1 MAAATTEPAGDATDR
16 VIEIARVFDAP
27 RALVFK
33 CWLEPK
39 HILRWFYAS
48 EGWTTPYAE
57 TDVRPGGAFCI
68 GFASPDGK
76 SDFDFEGV
84 YNAIVEPE
92 RLVFTI
98 ADGRPVT
105 VTFVEDEG
113 ERRAEKAPLSTGHD
127 RRNTVF
133 TLPTALRR
141 HGRASSKPFI
151 SYSPAVREGERLA

>member
-1 MAAATTEPAGDATDR
+1 MAAATAEPAGDDTER

-39 HILRWFYAS
+39 HIVRWFYAS

-57 TDVRPGGAFCI
+57 TDVRPGGAFRI

-84 YNAIVEPE
+84 FNEIVEPE

-105 VTFVEDEG
+105 VTFAEDEG
-113 ERRAEKAPLSTGHD
+113 KTKL
-127 RRNTVF
+127 
-133 TLPTALRR
+133 TLALTLETT
-141 HGRASSKPFI
+141 
-151 SYSPAVREGERLA
+151 YSEEQQREGWTAMLVHLGEYLAAA